1 MQRLRPAACLF
12 VVFLS
17 AELALAQL
25 ALPSPPPPAPQRP
38 SVERAEDHGG
48 QAVAASKPS
57 NLPPATPVITI
68 NGVCEAPKPGA
79 PKSACTTVV
88 TRAEFEKLADS
99 LQPNMPPQV
108 RQQLA
113 MQYPQILFMS
123 QQARKRGLE
132 QNPHYLQVLK
142 FTKMELL
149 RAELESSLQEEAGK
163 ISQSEVKDF
172 YQKNASNF
180 EQTTFLRVFIPKTRQ
195 ADTPKDGAT
204 PADGDAVRKTSE
216 ANMKGVAE
224 DLHTRAA
231 AGEDFDKLQKEAYD
245 AAGVKATPPPTLNA
259 NVRRDNLPGPQSP
272 VFELRPGELSGLLND
287 PTGYYFFKVVSKTTL
302 PLAQAQDEIRAAL
315 RNQRLQ
321 AMHQAMMK
329 SVSADL
335 NSNYFGDARTTPATQ
350 GGARPVPSER
360 TSPMSPPQ
368 STQAKE

>member
-1 MQRLRPAACLF
+1 MG
-12 VVFLS
+12 
-17 AELALAQL
+17 
-25 ALPSPPPPAPQRP
+25 
-38 SVERAEDHGG
+38 RAEDHGG
-48 QAVAASKPS
+48 QAVAAHKPS
-57 NLPPATPVITI
+57 HLSPATPVITI
-68 NGVCEAPKPGA
+68 NGVCEAPKTGAPA
-79 PKSACTTVV
+79 PKSGCTTVI

-163 ISQSEVKDF
+163 IPQSEVKDF
-172 YQKNASNF
+172 YQNNASNF

-204 PADGDAVRKTSE
+204 AADSDAVQKTSE
-216 ANMKGVAE
+216 TDMKSVAE
-224 DLHTRAA
+224 DLHTRAV
-231 AGEDFDKLQKEAYD
+231 AGEDFDKLQKEAYE
-245 AAGVKATPPPTLNA
+245 AVGVKAAPPPTLNA
-259 NVRRDNLPGPQSP
+259 NVRRDSVPGPQSP
-272 VFELRPGELSGLLND
+272 VFELRPGDLSGLLND
-287 PTGYYFFKVVSKTTL
+287 PTGYYFFKVVSKTML
-302 PLAQAQDEIRAAL
+302 PLAQAQDEIRDTL

-321 AMHQAMMK
+321 ALHQAMMK

-335 NSNYFGDARTTPATQ
+335 NSDYFGDAPTTPGTA
-350 GGARPVPSER
+350 GGPRPAPSDR

-368 STQAKE
+368 STQPKE